1 MLLFA
6 VKQKVVFLMTYD
18 NLFEILRNFD
28 ENILRF
34 DRFVF
39 FLMVDIDANDI
50 IASDFAEV
58 D

>member
-6 VKQKVVFLMTYD
+6 VEQKVVFLMTYD